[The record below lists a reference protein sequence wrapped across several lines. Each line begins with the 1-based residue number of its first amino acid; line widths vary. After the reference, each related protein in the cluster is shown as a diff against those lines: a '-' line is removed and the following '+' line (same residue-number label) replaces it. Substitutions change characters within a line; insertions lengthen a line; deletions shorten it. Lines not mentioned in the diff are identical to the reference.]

1 MKKLELSKLKSGP
14 EGKTTNLRQPRLAEM
29 VADILRAQILSGELE
44 SGSLIGRQEDLIQT
58 FKVSKPSIR
67 EALRILETEGLVT
80 ITRGNV
86 GGVIVHRPDPSN
98 STYMLGLVLKSQ
110 GASVTDIGTALRAIE
125 PVCASLCAERTDRH
139 AEIIPRLRE
148 IQVQARA
155 CVMED
160 EVRFTSLM
168 RKFHEELVICCG
180 NTTLI
185 LLVGALEKLWSHN
198 EAEWAKHLVQ
208 NGQFPALEFRT
219 RSIDLHD
226 TIIAKIELGD
236 SVGVGA
242 MLQSHLEDSM
252 FLRSDD
258 GTREIL
264 LTNLN

>member
-1 MKKLELSKLKSGP
+1 MKKVELSKLKIVPLGQ
-14 EGKTTNLRQPRLAEM
+14 TTNLRQPRLAEM
-29 VADILRAQILSGELE
+29 VADILRSQILSGELQ

-98 STYMLGLVLKSQ
+98 ATYMLGLVLKSQ
-110 GASVTDIGTALRAIE
+110 GASMKDIGTALRAIE

-139 AEIIPRLRE
+139 AEIIPRLRK
-148 IQVQARA
+148 IQSDASA
-155 CVMED
+155 CIMED
-160 EVRFTSLM
+160 EVHFTTLM
-168 RKFHEELVICCG
+168 RNFHEEIVVSCG

-185 LLVGALEKLWSHN
+185 LLVGALEKLWTQN
-198 EAEWAKHLVQ
+198 EAEWAKDLVKD
-208 NGQFPALEFRT
+208 GRFPALEFRT
-219 RSIDLHD
+219 RSIELHE

-242 MLQSHLEDSM
+242 LVQSHLEDSI
-252 FLRSDD
+252 FYGSDHSA
-258 GTREIL
+258 REIL
-264 LTNLN
+264 LAKL

>member
-1 MKKLELSKLKSGP
+1 MKQLELAKLKSGT

-29 VADILRAQILSGELE
+29 VADILRSQILSGELQ
-44 SGSLIGRQEDLIQT
+44 SGRLIGRQEDLIET

-98 STYMLGLVLKSQ
+98 ATYMLGLVLKSQ
-110 GASVTDIGTALRAIE
+110 GTSMTDIGTALHAIE

-139 AEIIPRLRE
+139 SEVIPRLRK
-148 IQVQARA
+148 IQSDARA
-155 CVMED
+155 SILGD
-160 EVRFTSLM
+160 EVLFTSLM
-168 RKFHEELVICCG
+168 RKFHEELVVSCG

-185 LLVGALEKLWSHN
+185 LLVGALEKLWTHN
-198 EAEWAKHLVQ
+198 ESEWAKDLVKD
-208 NGQFPALEFRT
+208 GQFPALEFRT

-242 MLQSHLEDSM
+242 LLQSHLGDSI
-252 FLRSDD
+252 FYGSDH
-258 GTREIL
+258 GAREIL
-264 LTNLN
+264 LAKF